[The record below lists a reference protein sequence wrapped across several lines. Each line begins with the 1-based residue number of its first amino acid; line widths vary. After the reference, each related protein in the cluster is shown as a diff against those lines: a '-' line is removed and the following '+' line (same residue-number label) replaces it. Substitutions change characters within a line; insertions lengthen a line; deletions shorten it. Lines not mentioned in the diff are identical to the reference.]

1 MILFLLAFVAFLII
15 GVPISVS
22 IGFSAVLGCLSLGYP
37 LVVIGQKMVSG
48 IDSWLL
54 IAIPLFIL
62 AGNLMNAGKITDE
75 LFGTARELVGWIPG
89 GLGHANVLASVIFAG
104 MSGSAS
110 ADAGGLGAIEIKA
123 MRDHGYDDD
132 FSAAVT
138 AASSVIGPI
147 FPPSIPLIIYGASA
161 SVSVSKL
168 FMGGVIPALVMAVL
182 MMVLIYIYAVK
193 RGYERT
199 AFNLRNLARQF
210 VHALPACITPVI
222 ILAGFTLGW
231 FTPTEAS
238 AVATI
243 YALIISVLVY
253 KSMDLKTFLQC
264 LKESAI
270 SSANTLFIIGT
281 STLFTY
287 VMAKEGIS
295 ALIANTITGVSSNP
309 AVVMFIIN
317 IILLILG
324 MVMEPG
330 AILTLM
336 LPVLLP
342 IANTMG
348 YNLVY
353 FGVVVV
359 LNLMIGQVTPPF
371 GVCLTAD
378 VLPADL
384 ERLFVIF
391 AEQHARVRQ
400 VCRRGK
406 ADASAARAEI
416 QNAAGPR
423 AARRVDELC
432 RQHLGIRARDE
443 HRGRNVER
451 QTIELPLADEI
462 RHRLARQVALDE
474 LARTLLHLGR
484 GVE

>member
-15 GVPISVS
+15 GIPISVS

-62 AGNLMNAGKITDE
+62 AGNLMNAGKITDV
-75 LFGTARELVGWIPG
+75 LFGSAGELGGWIPG

-295 ALIANTITGVSSNP
+295 ALIANTITGVSSRP
-309 AVVMFIIN
+309 AVVMFIIDV
-317 IILLILG
+317 ILLILG
-324 MVMEPG
+324 VVVGPG
-330 AILTLM
+330 A
-336 LPVLLP
+336 
-342 IANTMG
+342 G
-348 YNLVY
+348 
-353 FGVVVV
+353 
-359 LNLMIGQVTPPF
+359 
-371 GVCLTAD
+371 
-378 VLPADL
+378 
-384 ERLFVIF
+384 
-391 AEQHARVRQ
+391 
-400 VCRRGK
+400 RRYP
-406 ADASAARAEI
+406 DPDAARAAAHRQHHRLHSGVLRRCGGAEPDDRSGHSSLRRVSVCHFGRE
-416 QNAAGPR
+416 QDQAGAHLQSDPALPGSAVDHAGCHLYLSAGRYLPAGYAAGCNGC
-423 AARRVDELC
+423 VKTYIFKSD
-432 RQHLGIRARDE
+432 
-443 HRGRNVER
+443 
-451 QTIELPLADEI
+451 
-462 RHRLARQVALDE
+462 
-474 LARTLLHLGR
+474 
-484 GVE
+484 

>member
-15 GVPISVS
+15 GIPISVS

-210 VHALPACITPVI
+210 VHALPACITPKGIWALLMPII
-222 ILAGFTLGW
+222 ILGGIFGGI

-371 GVCLTAD
+371 GVCLFVISD
-378 VLPADL
+378 VNKIKL
-384 ERLFVIF
+384 ERIYKAILPFLVPLLITLAVTCTF
-391 AEQHARVRQ
+391 PQ
-400 VCRRGK
+400 VVTFLPDMLLG
-406 ADASAARAEI
+406 ATAA
-416 QNAAGPR
+416 
-423 AARRVDELC
+423 
-432 RQHLGIRARDE
+432 
-443 HRGRNVER
+443 
-451 QTIELPLADEI
+451 
-462 RHRLARQVALDE
+462 
-474 LARTLLHLGR
+474 
-484 GVE
+484 

>member
-15 GVPISVS
+15 GIPISVS

-295 ALIANTITGVSSNP
+295 AEVIDPRTLVPFDYDTVAESVKKTGR
-309 AVVMFIIN
+309 
-317 IILLILG
+317 L
-324 MVMEPG
+324 
-330 AILTLM
+330 
-336 LPVLLP
+336 
-342 IANTMG
+342 
-348 YNLVY
+348 
-353 FGVVVV
+353 VVVHEAHQNNGWGAQV
-359 LNLMIGQVTPPF
+359 VSQVSQMVFPYLDAAPVHIGAKACPLPFNLGLEQ
-371 GVCLTAD
+371 A
-378 VLPADL
+378 VLPSVKDI
-384 ERLFVIF
+384 VDT
-391 AEQHARVRQ
+391 
-400 VCRRGK
+400 CK
-406 ADASAARAEI
+406 ASLYR
-416 QNAAGPR
+416 
-423 AARRVDELC
+423 
-432 RQHLGIRARDE
+432 
-443 HRGRNVER
+443 
-451 QTIELPLADEI
+451 
-462 RHRLARQVALDE
+462 
-474 LARTLLHLGR
+474 
-484 GVE
+484 